1 MTDAVDRAIK
11 AYRLPQGWRRL
22 QLQAMEMDFSWDA
35 SAAKYLSLY
44 RSVTGIET
52 PITRPVTGPADSG
65 TATIRA

>member
-1 MTDAVDRAIK
+1 
-11 AYRLPQGWRRL
+11 
-22 QLQAMEMDFSWDA
+22 MDFSWDA

-44 RSVTGIET
+44 RSVTGIKT